1 MGEKGS
7 LLEVEGVVVAELVSE
22 SNRGL
27 ELTVGGSSILSLSL
41 VRLRFRFVVVVLE
54 EAVDSAW
61 DGNVVETDA
70 DLGRIEVAEEIV
82 VVGDISEA
90 ETDLPLERVRVDIP
104 P

>member
-82 VVGDISEA
+82 AVGDISEA